1 MFKLPTKAATKEMF
15 ELSDLAN
22 WKKLPTFRVAI
33 HNAQAFL
40 AVEKGAKS
48 VNMLTLRAD
57 GHVYLIQVRASG
69 SWKKIWDFGRAD
81 SKAEDL
87 A

>member
-1 MFKLPTKAATKEMF
+1 MFKLPTNQNIKELF

-22 WKKLPTFRVAI
+22 WRRLPSFRVAI

-40 AVEKGAKS
+40 AVEKSVKS

-57 GHVYLIQVRASG
+57 GSVYLIEVRASG
-69 SWKKIWDFGRAD
+69 SWKKIWNFG
-81 SKAEDL
+81 KATDK
-87 A
+87 AS